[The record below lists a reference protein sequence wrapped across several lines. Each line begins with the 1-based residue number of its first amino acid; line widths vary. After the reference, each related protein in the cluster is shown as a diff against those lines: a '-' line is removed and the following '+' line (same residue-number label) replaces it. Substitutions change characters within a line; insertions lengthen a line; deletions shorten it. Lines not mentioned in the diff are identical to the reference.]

1 MKKDKLYTKEPTH
14 IWLYLQ
20 RMGVSKQGL
29 RTIKA
34 ELLDWGIRE
43 AHSIKTG
50 RVMTVLADLLWDRGW
65 RKKRVT
71 DFLRDFT
78 EKVGNAYTGE
88 GKPWAEYYKKV
99 AEKTGWVFQEIGD
112 DMVQMCEVD
121 FDDEEWEI
129 DDPGKEVTT

>member
-1 MKKDKLYTKEPTH
+1 MAKKVYTKEPYY
-14 IWLYLQ
+14 IWAYLR
-20 RMGVSKQGL
+20 RMGLSKTAV
-29 RTIKA
+29 RSIKA

-43 AHSIKTG
+43 AHTIKTG

-78 EKVGNAYTGE
+78 EKVGNAYTDE

-99 AEKTGWVFQEIGD
+99 AEKTGWVFQEVGD

-121 FDDEEWEI
+121 FNDEEWEI
-129 DDPGKEVTT
+129 DVTGKEGE